1 MPFLHGYGMTVT
13 IANTWPLSQLGA
25 PSHRMQANL
34 HTGRLASPLTANLE
48 AAASSPTITAIRSPR
63 SDTTMCGQRQNN
75 EIHNNGDCIE
85 HTSKWLQCMIFID
98 GEEPSGGSR
107 DSSGMSVEDFWSV
120 HDGRWMNS
128 DGG

>member
-63 SDTTMCGQRQNN
+63 SDTTMWWAEANKHRNTQQMVIVLNTHR
-75 EIHNNGDCIE
+75 NGY
-85 HTSKWLQCMIFID
+85 
-98 GEEPSGGSR
+98 
-107 DSSGMSVEDFWSV
+107 
-120 HDGRWMNS
+120 NA
-128 DGG
+128 